1 MPSRVWS
8 VFSLIHLI
16 FTTTQTTST
25 SLRNPSTPRNRNPRL
40 TGLNHEESYNSNKK
54 PRGRGLH
61 TGWMQYCLCII
72 RSAILTQAPPLWSA
86 GRHSLTSRHKYLTEI
101 SPCFFSWP
109 EMHSTLVSKPVP
121 SNWHGEARNCAEDE
135 LHKQIWSLLRK
146 HQRADEHWVAN
157 NSLSSEW
164 FIYCVHLAEK
174 KAEVCGGVS
183 NFSEV
188 TQLVS
193 GRARVWIQ
201 FCLYL
206 SPHNSTMMH

>member
-16 FTTTQTTST
+16 FTTMQTTST

-40 TGLNHEESYNSNKK
+40 TGLNHKESYNSNKK

-101 SPCFFSWP
+101 SPCFFFLDQKCIPLSFLNQFLAIGM
-109 EMHSTLVSKPVP
+109 EKHVTV
-121 SNWHGEARNCAEDE
+121 
-135 LHKQIWSLLRK
+135 LRMNYINK
-146 HQRADEHWVAN
+146 
-157 NSLSSEW
+157 LG
-164 FIYCVHLAEK
+164 
-174 KAEVCGGVS
+174 VCLENIKGQMNTG
-183 NFSEV
+183 
-188 TQLVS
+188 
-193 GRARVWIQ
+193 
-201 FCLYL
+201 
-206 SPHNSTMMH
+206 